1 MKQGRPVVAGCT
13 QYSDGTDRKGIVNLT
28 RSSQPSRTLFLERG
42 QPCRRAKDFSAP
54 NRRATDGRR
63 IAPLLKLTMPS
74 GALITKPTTVH
85 EAGAGSTFRRALVPK
100 DWCLVRGR
108 YGHAADGQAKPA
120 SGTLSTLGGSN
131 ERLDCDR
138 LRRRHYCRIGDYGC
152 QRGPL
157 RAGKYARLL
166 QYSREDRLQLGP

>member
-1 MKQGRPVVAGCT
+1 MPRLPPGPATPIIVEQPVSGIEIELIGGRRVRF
-13 QYSDGTDRKGIVNLT
+13 DRDIDAEMMLTGRIGARGRRSMMLIPGIVKLT

-85 EAGAGSTFRRALVPK
+85 EAGAGSTFRRPLVPK

-108 YGHAADGQAKPA
+108 YGHAAD
-120 SGTLSTLGGSN
+120 
-131 ERLDCDR
+131 D
-138 LRRRHYCRIGDYGC
+138 
-152 QRGPL
+152 
-157 RAGKYARLL
+157 
-166 QYSREDRLQLGP
+166 